1 MDFIDDSSE
10 SANSAFT
17 TIDLNSLNSLEDPTD
32 SCCFINFLSANVNF
46 TIALSGLAAS
56 QTKYSTNLLGFRAIL
71 HLDHMVELVYKID
84 LRQGNNANIVTEE
97 AVVDNF
103 DTTIVMDKIVVK
115 KDSAV
120 LVMVVVISWEH
131 NAVNLG
137 INIIFLGMD
146 WVSSQFE
153 VLEMKL
159 GNEGT

>member
-1 MDFIDDSSE
+1 
-10 SANSAFT
+10 
-17 TIDLNSLNSLEDPTD
+17 
-32 SCCFINFLSANVNF
+32 
-46 TIALSGLAAS
+46 
-56 QTKYSTNLLGFRAIL
+56 
-71 HLDHMVELVYKID
+71 MVIITS
-84 LRQGNNANIVTEE
+84 RI
-97 AVVDNF
+97 